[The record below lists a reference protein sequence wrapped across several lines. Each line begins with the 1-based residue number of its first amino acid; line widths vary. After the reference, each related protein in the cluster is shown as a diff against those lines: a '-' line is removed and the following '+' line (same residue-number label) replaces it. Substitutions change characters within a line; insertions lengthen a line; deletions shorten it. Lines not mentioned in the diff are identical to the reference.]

1 MTMRWRALRA
11 RELFKR
17 ERDVEARQVLW
28 GHERRLS
35 HARTRGW
42 SWHGVWSLVWVSVLA
57 VAVAFVAGLAL
68 VVFV

>member
-1 MTMRWRALRA
+1 MTMRWRARRA

-17 ERDVEARQVLW
+17 ERDAEARQVLW

-42 SWHGVWSLVWVSVLA
+42 SWHGVWSLVSVLA